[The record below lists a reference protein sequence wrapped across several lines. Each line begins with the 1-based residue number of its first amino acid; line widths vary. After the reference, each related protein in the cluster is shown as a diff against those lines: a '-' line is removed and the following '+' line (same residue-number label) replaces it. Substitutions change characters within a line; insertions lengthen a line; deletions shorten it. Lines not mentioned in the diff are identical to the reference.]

1 MDLSDGFPES
11 SRARLLPECGAELP
25 PNPVVRTPTAGLL
38 IDLGLDPPS
47 VTVIIIFFSTVGLF
61 QGGVWSGGAVYQR
74 QTIG

>member
-38 IDLGLDPPS
+38 IDLGLDAPS
-47 VTVIIIFFSTVGLF
+47 VTLV
-61 QGGVWSGGAVYQR
+61 
-74 QTIG
+74 